1 MFFILAS
8 LDCDANDLAE
18 QLYLQYHKAVYRYHF
33 GKLSDKDSAE
43 YATTDTFIR
52 VIQNI
57 DTLMTLEEENIK
69 RNIFGYARLSCLDI
83 MRKRK
88 KESHMNAFSVSNAQ
102 KNDNDE
108 LFDDDIA
115 SSCNIISEVI
125 QNEALEH
132 LVKAIKKLDER
143 AQQIVMYKIYF
154 DNKNSEIA
162 KKMGLNPSTV
172 GTILQR
178 SLKILRREL
187 EDYING

>member
-1 MFFILAS
+1 
-8 LDCDANDLAE
+8 
-18 QLYLQYHKAVYRYHF
+18 
-33 GKLSDKDSAE
+33 
-43 YATTDTFIR
+43 
-52 VIQNI
+52 
-57 DTLMTLEEENIK
+57 
-69 RNIFGYARLSCLDI
+69 
-83 MRKRK
+83 
-88 KESHMNAFSVSNAQ
+88 MNAFSVRNAQ

-125 QNEALEH
+125 QNETLEH